1 MKRIWIVGS
10 LGHMGQALINLL
22 DMKSYEL
29 YETDKDEVDIT
40 DEEQVFTFMNR
51 NRPDVII
58 NCAGYNAYSADG
70 IPDSDRAY
78 SINAVGRAQ
87 SCTGGRGYSG
97 EAHSDIYR

>member
-51 NRPDVII
+51 NRLMSLSTAPVIMLTLLM
-58 NCAGYNAYSADG
+58 AFP
-70 IPDSDRAY
+70 IP
-78 SINAVGRAQ
+78 
-87 SCTGGRGYSG
+87 TGLTASMP
-97 EAHSDIYR
+97 

>member
-40 DEEQVFTFMNR
+40 DEEQVFTFHE
-51 NRPDVII
+51 P
-58 NCAGYNAYSADG
+58 
-70 IPDSDRAY
+70 
-78 SINAVGRAQ
+78 
-87 SCTGGRGYSG
+87 
-97 EAHSDIYR
+97 

>member
-58 NCAGYNAYSADG
+58 NCAGYNATLLMAFP
-70 IPDSDRAY
+70 IP
-78 SINAVGRAQ
+78 
-87 SCTGGRGYSG
+87 TGLTASMP
-97 EAHSDIYR
+97 